1 MVTSTL
7 SDTAADPSR
16 PFAALSM
23 DERNHL
29 REWRTAARVIDVDA
43 VEDLASRPWPVPITG
58 TVIGVFRQ
66 GGTAATWLVI
76 GQNGAWAVADC
87 AMSSVSRSFYSLAEA
102 LAAIYPGR
110 ADSRLA

>member
-1 MVTSTL
+1 VVTSTL
-7 SDTAADPSR
+7 SDTAADPSQ

-29 REWRTAARVIDVDA
+29 REWRVAARMIDVDA

-58 TVIGVFRQ
+58 TVIGVFQ
-66 GGTAATWLVI
+66 AGDEAATWLVI
-76 GQNGAWAVADC
+76 GQNGTWAVADC
-87 AMSSVSRSFYSLAEA
+87 GMSRVSRSFYSLAEA

-110 ADSRLA
+110 SAGRSV